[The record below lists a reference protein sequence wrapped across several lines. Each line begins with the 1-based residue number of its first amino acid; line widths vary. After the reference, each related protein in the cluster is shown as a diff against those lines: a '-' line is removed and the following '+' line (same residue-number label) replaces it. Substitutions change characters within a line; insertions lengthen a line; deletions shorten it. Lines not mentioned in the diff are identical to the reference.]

1 MEDLC
6 FKSNQLISNYYK
18 LTKWL
23 DQHNNV
29 PINRLICL
37 DAETVLYIDIN
48 VDKSFYDT
56 DLGKERTVRRDLEEK
71 LQGKHRLSFT
81 AN

>member
-1 MEDLC
+1 ME
-6 FKSNQLISNYYK
+6 
-18 LTKWL
+18 WL

-29 PINRLICL
+29 PINRLIFV

-48 VDKSFYDT
+48 VDKRFYNS
-56 DLGKERTVRRDLEEK
+56 DLGKEDCTRDLEEK

-81 AN
+81 TN